1 MSMATFAPHTTHHL
15 WDNIGTAA
23 PNTISSSSSSSS
35 SSSNGSISTLDD
47 LEHIQQLEMHGFP
60 TRPGPDD
67 WKFALDGIRQ
77 EMYSTTGA
85 GLPSPANYFERIM
98 RAAVIP
104 DAIKADVSM
113 SDDISAYR
121 KARSERLVMRLFHC
135 MGYDKSNVM
144 CLSPGVYVHNKWQQ
158 DYSNAT
164 LDDIVFGN
172 LQFTPFSYT
181 FGARYTDAYGY
192 ASDIV
197 IRGNLPVWVQSLF
210 LAECVRQNQPVRAG
224 DTRSGLFTFAPA
236 VAVQFQ
242 SLQQQSSVNPEL
254 ALAYERIALELV
266 EPDMLLTTTQ
276 TLEEE
281 ESIWNERVIEKM
293 LICNI
298 PDSMAQI
305 LTEMATAWASS
316 QGFPML

>member
-1 MSMATFAPHTTHHL
+1 MSMATFAPNTHHHH
-15 WDNIGTAA
+15 WDGFGTTTTTTA
-23 PNTISSSSSSSS
+23 PTTINNSNSSSSFSSSSSSS

-47 LEHIQQLEMHGFP
+47 LEHINQLEMLGLP

-144 CLSPGVYVHNKWQQ
+144 CLSPGVYVHNKWQPGKLRRKGVGEIGRSAEW
-158 DYSNAT
+158 DTHS
-164 LDDIVFGN
+164 L
-172 LQFTPFSYT
+172 
-181 FGARYTDAYGY
+181 
-192 ASDIV
+192 
-197 IRGNLPVWVQSLF
+197 IR
-210 LAECVRQNQPVRAG
+210 
-224 DTRSGLFTFAPA
+224 
-236 VAVQFQ
+236 
-242 SLQQQSSVNPEL
+242 
-254 ALAYERIALELV
+254 
-266 EPDMLLTTTQ
+266 
-276 TLEEE
+276 
-281 ESIWNERVIEKM
+281 
-293 LICNI
+293 
-298 PDSMAQI
+298 I
-305 LTEMATAWASS
+305 LC
-316 QGFPML
+316 FRLYHCHP

>member
-1 MSMATFAPHTTHHL
+1 M
-15 WDNIGTAA
+15 
-23 PNTISSSSSSSS
+23 
-35 SSSNGSISTLDD
+35 
-47 LEHIQQLEMHGFP
+47 
-60 TRPGPDD
+60 
-67 WKFALDGIRQ
+67 
-77 EMYSTTGA
+77 
-85 GLPSPANYFERIM
+85 
-98 RAAVIP
+98 
-104 DAIKADVSM
+104 
-113 SDDISAYR
+113 
-121 KARSERLVMRLFHC
+121 
-135 MGYDKSNVM
+135 
-144 CLSPGVYVHNKWQQ
+144 
-158 DYSNAT
+158 
-164 LDDIVFGN
+164 FGN

-192 ASDIV
+192 ASDII
-197 IRGNLPVWVQSLF
+197 IRGNLPLWVQSLF
-210 LAECVRQNQPVRAG
+210 LAECVRQNQPIRAG

-242 SLQQQSSVNPEL
+242 SLQSLQQKVNPEL

-266 EPDMLLTTTQ
+266 EPDMLLSTTQ

-293 LICNI
+293 LICDI

>member
-1 MSMATFAPHTTHHL
+1 ML
-15 WDNIGTAA
+15 G
-23 PNTISSSSSSSS
+23 
-35 SSSNGSISTLDD
+35 L
-47 LEHIQQLEMHGFP
+47 P

-144 CLSPGVYVHNKWQQ
+144 CLSPGVYVHNKWQPGKLRKEGGGKIGRSAEWDTDKDSAL
-158 DYSNAT
+158 DYTNAT

-192 ASDIV
+192 ASDII
-197 IRGNLPVWVQSLF
+197 IRGNLPLWVQSLF
-210 LAECVRQNQPVRAG
+210 LAECVRQNQPIRAG

-242 SLQQQSSVNPEL
+242 SLRSLQQPSNVNPEL

-266 EPDMLLTTTQ
+266 EPDMLLSTTQ

-293 LICNI
+293 LICDI